1 MRRCA
6 FADSCDMTES
16 PTHLHRPKLAD
27 VVSIPSAH
35 GTLLR
40 IDLTC
45 DGVPWTFSAADA
57 TWITRAG
64 DPVTPDQLRMHFLKE
79 VSILSVFEGAGRV
92 ELWSADGLTA
102 SFRGNDSRLT
112 RDPLGD
118 IGGAGRFG

>member
-1 MRRCA
+1 MRCPVVS
-6 FADSCDMTES
+6 DSIDMTES
-16 PTHLHRPKLAD
+16 PTHLHRPKLVD

-45 DGVPWTFSAADA
+45 DGVPWTFSAADP

-64 DPVTPDQLRMHFLKE
+64 DAVTPDQLRMHFLKD
-79 VSILSVFEGAGRV
+79 VAMLSVFEGTGRV
-92 ELWSADGLTA
+92 ELWSADGVTA

-112 RDPLGD
+112 RNPLYEISAG
-118 IGGAGRFG
+118 GRFG